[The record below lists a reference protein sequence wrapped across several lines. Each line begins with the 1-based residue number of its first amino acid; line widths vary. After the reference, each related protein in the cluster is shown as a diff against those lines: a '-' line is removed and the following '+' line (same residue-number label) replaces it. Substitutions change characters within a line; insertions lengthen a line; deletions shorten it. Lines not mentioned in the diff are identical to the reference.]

1 MTKRVLRGA
10 TSKARTRCEFI
21 SGGPVSGN
29 KLCPSIPAI
38 GPNLKLDEPT
48 TLWAAVHSGEH
59 LEQLGVLKDD
69 LVGSGERR

>member
-21 SGGPVSGN
+21 SGGPVSGI
-29 KLCPSIPAI
+29 KMCPSTPAI

-48 TLWAAVHSGEH
+48 TL
-59 LEQLGVLKDD
+59 
-69 LVGSGERR
+69 